1 MTSARRR
8 SAQQALIEAVR
19 RGDRQALTALVAT
32 HYERVLCEARRAA
45 RGNDSV
51 ADDLLSAGLQALMD
65 VAAGTTFDESKGAF
79 WTYAQVYV
87 RGAMAR
93 QLHEASV
100 IKAPIR
106 RRRQVL
112 ATQRRL
118 DQEMQ
123 RLATPA
129 EVAKAAGLTT
139 AEVEAILRAGDVRHL
154 DSSRGAEQNDAATAR
169 EEEEAAESGS
179 SGRPD
184 ADDPDAGGVRS
195 AGADPERPR
204 FSETTMVHEAAAD
217 DRASDLDATT
227 MYLSW
232 QAALP
237 STPLR
242 KLIDRRYGWIIRGES
257 PYTLEHA
264 AREAGYKHVEDAR
277 AAEMYALDILDT
289 LRSKALVSGE

>member
-1 MTSARRR
+1 MTSAR
-8 SAQQALIEAVR
+8 SAQQALIEAAR
-19 RGDRQALTALVAT
+19 RGDRQALSDLVAI

-45 RGNDSV
+45 RGNDAV

-65 VAAGTTFDESKGAF
+65 VARGTTFNASKGAF
-79 WTYAQVYV
+79 WTYAQVHV

-106 RRRQVL
+106 RRRHVL
-112 ATQRRL
+112 ETRRRL

-139 AEVEAILRAGDVRHL
+139 AEVEAILRAGDVRQL
-154 DSSRGAEQNDAATAR
+154 DSSRGDEEIAAAIAR
-169 EEEEAAESGS
+169 EEEEAAETGS
-179 SGRPD
+179 AGRPD
-184 ADDPDAGGVRS
+184 ADAPDAGEVRS
-195 AGADPERPR
+195 SASEDPERPR
-204 FSETTMVHEAAAD
+204 FSETAMVQEAEAD
-217 DRASDLDATT
+217 DRASGLDATA
-227 MYLSW
+227 MYDRW

-277 AAEMYALDILDT
+277 AAEMHALDILDAM
-289 LRSKALVSGE
+289 RSKALVMGE